1 MTCVEAVVV
10 VVVAAAVVAVVIVSN
25 DGVAYSE
32 QELLLP
38 LRRIWY
44 FLLACK

>member
-1 MTCVEAVVV
+1 MTCVET
-10 VVVAAAVVAVVIVSN
+10 VVVAAVAAVVVIVNN

-32 QELLLP
+32 QEWLLP
-38 LRRIWY
+38 LHRIWY

>member
-10 VVVAAAVVAVVIVSN
+10 AAVVVVAVVIVNN

-32 QELLLP
+32 QEWLPP